1 MPGRGSCQNRNA
13 VYVGCDYG
21 AAEVL
26 SGATAEPMQ
35 LAVAGTLRSSR
46 FGNTADAWQPGGMTV
61 NLNNEFHTHDS
72 LSESE
77 LTREAESMA
86 QRLKWAI
93 P

>member
-1 MPGRGSCQNRNA
+1 
-13 VYVGCDYG
+13 
-21 AAEVL
+21 
-26 SGATAEPMQ
+26 
-35 LAVAGTLRSSR
+35 
-46 FGNTADAWQPGGMTV
+46 MTV

-72 LSESE
+72 MSESE